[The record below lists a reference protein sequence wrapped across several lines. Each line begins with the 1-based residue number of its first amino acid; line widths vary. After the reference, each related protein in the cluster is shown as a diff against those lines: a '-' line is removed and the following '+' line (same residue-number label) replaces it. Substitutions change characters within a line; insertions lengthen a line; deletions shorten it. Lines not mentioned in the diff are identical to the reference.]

1 MQNLIYIYNGKVCPR
16 PKSLYLNG
24 VTYTPPTD
32 EHLREAGYI
41 IEEEPAPNVEPYTV
55 SYEDL
60 VVSKIRT
67 KYSLNDELGLLR
79 QRLDKPEEFSVYHD
93 FCELCKTEAKAEIE
107 TI

>member
-1 MQNLIYIYNGKVCPR
+1 MQNLIYIYNGRVCPR

-24 VTYTPPTD
+24 ITYIPPT
-32 EHLREAGYI
+32 EEQLLEAGYI
-41 IEEEPAPNVEPYTV
+41 IGVEPTSNVEPYTV

-79 QRLDKPEEFSVYHD
+79 
-93 FCELCKTEAKAEIE
+93 
-107 TI
+107 